1 MYGSG
6 RDDGQVQEKVR
17 KDTGTRVSLKPGLLK
32 AGWSISPY
40 RAHSGEFVHRFRS
53 CRPVAEGSNAGGR
66 IINQVDGMGSW
77 NLRHGSKDLKKWT

>member
-40 RAHSGEFVHRFRS
+40 RSGICVN
-53 CRPVAEGSNAGGR
+53 P
-66 IINQVDGMGSW
+66 
-77 NLRHGSKDLKKWT
+77 